1 MWQVHVAQHPNVA
14 FGVDAHTLFD
24 EARRENDAV
33 HHRGAHH
40 GAWVAL
46 AGVGRATTWSATCP
60 VSSVDGAR
68 SESAVA
74 SRSLPFFDLGQNL
87 TRSPPLQR
95 TGMVLRTTTQLLDL
109 RHKNFKLFEQ
119 SSSSSS
125 SSIDAVFVP
134 SSALDWRYTVAS
146 FPVDTWRVYEE
157 EEEDEDGD
165 EDCMASTRRPAS
177 ECSIRC

>member
-46 AGVGRATTWSATCP
+46 ARVGRATTWSATCP

-74 SRSLPFFDLGQNL
+74 SRSLLFFFDLGQNL

-109 RHKNFKLFEQ
+109 RHKNLE
-119 SSSSSS
+119 
-125 SSIDAVFVP
+125 
-134 SSALDWRYTVAS
+134 TV
-146 FPVDTWRVYEE
+146 
-157 EEEDEDGD
+157 
-165 EDCMASTRRPAS
+165 
-177 ECSIRC
+177 